1 MNNLL
6 ANYKSDQSC
15 ALFHIGVTR
24 CWSGLAAN
32 PEARWQRTGKPA
44 ELSPKLVIEQP
55 KQLGVI
61 YRLHN
66 PRGDPFQMI
75 TVLHR
80 SCPATDYNVHII
92 QCRIVRCQIVRVPNR
107 PTIH

>member
-61 YRLHN
+61 YKLYN
-66 PRGDPFQMI
+66 QGGGSSFQMI

-80 SCPATDYNVHII
+80 SCPGIDYNV
-92 QCRIVRCQIVRVPNR
+92 CTCNPVPNCPVPNC